1 MEQDVTMYQGFADTY
16 DRLMDEIPY
25 DVWHT
30 YILEL
35 LRENQIEDG
44 IVVDLACGTGA
55 MTSRLAADGYDVI
68 GIDLSAEML
77 EAARVYCCCSRICAS

>member
-25 DVWHT
+25 DAWHA

-44 IVVDLACGTGA
+44 IVVDLACGTTLYWKKTAG
-55 MTSRLAADGYDVI
+55 RAAQWHIPTI
-68 GIDLSAEML
+68 GNPL
-77 EAARVYCCCSRICAS
+77 

>member
-25 DVWHT
+25 DAWHA

-44 IVVDLACGTGA
+44 IVVDLACGHRSHDKPAGG
-55 MTSRLAADGYDVI
+55 RWL
-68 GIDLSAEML
+68 
-77 EAARVYCCCSRICAS
+77 

>member
-25 DVWHT
+25 DAWHA

-44 IVVDLACGTGA
+44 IVVDLAWWH
-55 MTSRLAADGYDVI
+55 R
-68 GIDLSAEML
+68 EP
-77 EAARVYCCCSRICAS
+77 